1 MQKILR
7 AAVTAVMVLASA
19 ALAASVKAMTL
30 AATRPPAAATA
41 SQLMPVAVICGIGGC
56 APVWTKRVHKP
67 SPNFVK
73 RAVPL
78 SAVPASQQQNAAPL
92 K

>member
-7 AAVTAVMVLASA
+7 AAVTAAMILTSA

-30 AATRPPAAATA
+30 AAPRSPAATA
-41 SQLMPVAVICGIGGC
+41 LQLMPVAVICGVSGC